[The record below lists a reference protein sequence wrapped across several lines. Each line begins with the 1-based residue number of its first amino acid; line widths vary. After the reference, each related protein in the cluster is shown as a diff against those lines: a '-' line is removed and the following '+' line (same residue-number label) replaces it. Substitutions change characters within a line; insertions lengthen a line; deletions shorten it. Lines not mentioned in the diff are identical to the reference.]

1 MTIYEQQ
8 RGKNKQWRLVKEEG
22 AEIQCSR
29 HWNSPTDLQ
38 NAQKPHKT
46 NTVCRPA
53 LRENQQIFGL
63 LTMNQPQL
71 MWAFTNNVK
80 KKTKKTAVYLF
91 AEDKNSQ
98 SSSWPMFQSSLSLR
112 TVLHKKMKLF
122 LPSHGNLLPE
132 IEQGKPK
139 KVHKFQSGVCFFF
152 FSVGGD
158 VAQDAVFVST
168 GLWIPTFM
176 LGVLFFWVCVF
187 PFVCMTA

>member
-8 RGKNKQWRLVKEEG
+8 RGKNKWWRLVKEG

-29 HWNSPTDLQ
+29 RWNSPTDLQ

-53 LRENQQIFGL
+53 LHENRQIFGL
-63 LTMNQPQL
+63 LTMNRPQL
-71 MWAFTNNVK
+71 VWAFTNNVEK
-80 KKTKKTAVYLF
+80 KQTTVRLF
-91 AEDKNSQ
+91 AEEKKIHNLPVDQCFKVHC
-98 SSSWPMFQSSLSLR
+98 LLR

-139 KVHKFQSGVCFFF
+139 KVHKFQEFL
-152 FSVGGD
+152 FS
-158 VAQDAVFVST
+158 
-168 GLWIPTFM
+168 LW
-176 LGVLFFWVCVF
+176 G
-187 PFVCMTA
+187 